1 MIRSPFQSC
10 LRKAFDPRRSSQATS
25 LPVNTLAPS
34 IAGDPYVGE
43 VLTATPGTW
52 TGADSVVGEWYV
64 NNVATGDT
72 DTSYTVLLA
81 DAGKSV
87 EYRETAT
94 NTDGS
99 VQVVASVTAS
109 VNELFMVTDNG
120 SEPFAVAEGN
130 FLVRAA

>member
-1 MIRSPFQSC
+1 MRTGIGWIGTVKFIEQSGDSPLFPS
-10 LRKAFDPRRSSQATS
+10 
-25 LPVNTLAPS
+25 NTIPPHVS
-34 IAGDPYVGE
+34 GDPYVGE
-43 VLTATPGTW
+43 VLTATPGAW
-52 TGADSVVGEWYV
+52 TGADSVAGEWYV
-64 NNVATGDT
+64 NSVATGDT
-72 DTSYTVLLA
+72 DTGYTVLLA
-81 DAGKSV
+81 DAGLLI